1 MSLVLAW
8 RPFLDP
14 IQIHDWWYLLLIPL
28 ALGISLTY
36 RAVRQTSMD
45 GYFRSVLSLA
55 GQIVVGISAL
65 GVACYFVIIVLVPM
79 LTPMPQ

>member
-1 MSLVLAW
+1 MITTLAW

-14 IQIHDWWYLLLIPL
+14 INLHDWWYLLLFPL

-45 GYFRSVLSLA
+45 GYPRAVLSLT
-55 GQIVVGISAL
+55 GQIIVGISAL
-65 GVACYFVIIVLVPM
+65 GVASYIVIIVLVPM